1 MRARELM
8 TTAVVTLSPDA
19 SIREVAR
26 VLSER
31 GISGAPVVDDEGL
44 LLGVVTE
51 GDLIH
56 RLAIPADRK
65 RSWLRRL
72 LSSPA
77 MQAAC
82 YARTHGRRAED
93 LMTTKLVMVE
103 EDAPAELVAS
113 LLERHGIRRLP
124 VVRDGRVVGIISRAD
139 LTRAILAAADEEP
152 LAGEFPPD
160 DARIRRDLIARMR
173 EHPWIDPLLVFA
185 EVKDGVVS
193 IHGFYQS
200 REVKRALRVLAEGVP
215 GAREVRL
222 DLTFARAPPSFML
235 QRA

>member
-1 MRARELM
+1 MSSGSLFR
-8 TTAVVTLSPDA
+8 
-19 SIREVAR
+19 SIA
-26 VLSER
+26 
-31 GISGAPVVDDEGL
+31 
-44 LLGVVTE
+44 
-51 GDLIH
+51 
-56 RLAIPADRK
+56 
-65 RSWLRRL
+65 
-72 LSSPA
+72 
-77 MQAAC
+77 
-82 YARTHGRRAED
+82 
-93 LMTTKLVMVE
+93 
-103 EDAPAELVAS
+103 
-113 LLERHGIRRLP
+113 
-124 VVRDGRVVGIISRAD
+124 
-139 LTRAILAAADEEP
+139 TRAILAAADEEP

>member
-8 TTAVVTLSPDA
+8 TTAVVTFSPDA

-31 GISGAPVVDDEGL
+31 GISGAPVVDTEGR
-44 LLGVVTE
+44 LLGIVTE
-51 GDLIH
+51 RDLIH

-77 MQAAC
+77 MQAVC
-82 YARTHGRRAED
+82 YARTHGRRADD
-93 LMTTKLVMVE
+93 LMTTELVMVE
-103 EDAPAELVAS
+103 EDAPAERVAS
-113 LLERHGIRRLP
+113 LLERPGVCRLP
-124 VVRDGRVVGIISRAD
+124 VIRDGRVVGIISRAD
-139 LTRAILAAADEEP
+139 LTRAMLAAADEEP
-152 LAGEFPPD
+152 LADEMPPD
-160 DARIRRDLIARMR
+160 DARIGRDLLARMR

-185 EVKDGVVS
+185 EVKDGVVT
-193 IHGFYQS
+193 IHGFYRS

-215 GAREVRL
+215 GTREVRM
-222 DLTFARAPPSFML
+222 DLTFTRAPPSFVL